1 MAEQEEHHHP
11 HRTKASANI
20 KSATDGSVSQVNVNV
35 SDLGGIFSSSGNPL
49 STTTISTIAV
59 QAGESSIILAILRSS
74 DIVRVR
80 IQQMEPD
87 LMDIGSNL
95 GDTIQYQTV
104 HEELINKLKAKQDN
118 ITELLTRADDLVI
131 QQKSYNEVYEA
142 MARSLGEAWKE
153 LNLQLEG
160 RRNLLNQAIR
170 YHTMAARF
178 NNQVRDARS
187 WFNSLEHA
195 NFDNK
200 SLNILFD
207 EHDLYR
213 KEILEASLDTIN
225 EGQLLL
231 EHIKDLG
238 ILIESINQHSTIAAG
253 YEIEHLLGIHQDER
267 RKFEDEWERNRKILH
282 EYIQMSEI
290 KYDIDQIFDWLEKQ
304 GQSYLE
310 NTDLGQTLDDIERLQ
325 NIHKEIE
332 TESQTIHD
340 RVVRCMRAVDTWVH
354 TGLTRADRLHAHA
367 HTLLVLWEKY
377 ALKLDIRRRLL
388 RLAHQFYINSTNAF
402 SILDSLDT
410 RLLTISS
417 NHLLSS
423 EDLIHEYNHIN
434 NELIQSTEIPLRQ
447 GHILLEKIQ
456 TNDYN
461 SKIFYERVCDLEKRI
476 ENIRNKLRN
485 EYDKLDQQGSSL
497 YQTFDHECTT
507 MQSWLFNVVEH
518 FLNSNRFLIDL
529 NNPVDITKQTNDFL
543 ESHQQIIE
551 RDLKR
556 REEDI
561 HRLGTLVHEL
571 QSSNDRNWQMARTRF
586 DNLFILWQNLSDKII
601 RRHTLA
607 QSYVDFQNQ
616 AEQLSN
622 GLASIDDVIGYRDN
636 IDLLPES
643 AVKHIEETWSNLRSN
658 YHEII
663 NNSKRIRHALE
674 TESEQLNLQSNDT
687 YRTIF
692 NQCEQITRRFE
703 QISLSFDS
711 WIRKLENLKDFK
723 NQWQQFIESA
733 KQTIDKV
740 HRFELNIVST
750 EILTGDNVEKYQR
763 LLSDF
768 ANRVQETTR
777 EVEDRL
783 RTAEQLGMRG
793 ETNGQKEQIVN
804 ELVKAH
810 QQYLSRINQT
820 RSFLHTMINYY
831 KNTSKIEIQFINN
844 ERIISSLPNDIRST
858 EVLVRQ
864 YEVER
869 EKIIQTYEQCRQDAQ
884 LAENKAKQ
892 CGVNSFID
900 EIYTK
905 QNEIELKYSQWQQ
918 QNEEDRSRLKQ
929 RVEWCQFVD
938 DKYKLVYEI
947 DSLQQE
953 IDKRKRNIP
962 QTYKEALNRTETIHE
977 INRLYDSFERAVRRF
992 RTTAEIMIQQKHPE
1006 YEQVEHEIKDVE
1018 NKLSTI
1024 YISIGNYRQHV
1035 DKTTTYYKLVDEI
1048 ERWHQESSQLLIQ
1061 IGTQIM
1067 HCQTEHDAKKLL
1079 DKVSIAIDQ
1088 GKEYEQEKMKYISTL
1103 AVDVFGPD
1111 DSQHRIKHVTARN
1124 VELINAFIKVH
1135 QDISIVQRNF
1145 EHRKDY
1151 IKDSTSINK
1160 QLPVFVKPM
1169 KDTTINEGTR
1179 FTFECI
1185 IDGNEPINV
1194 TWLKDQTI
1202 ISSLTHDIQ
1211 YERGL
1216 ATLTLVDVQKE
1227 DSAYYTCRAS
1237 NSAGTVE
1244 SSAYLIVKVGTPL
1257 ISVDN
1262 KYQHYHAPTFIEP
1275 LRSQDAYID
1284 STVVFECIVY
1294 GEPIPHVIWEHDGI
1308 EICKGHALSDL
1319 ISKHQLYR
1327 LILQHIELSDC
1338 GEYACKARNLSGEAT
1353 SVANLRIYSNQQQQ
1367 QQHDMMMSSQYEPRL
1382 TEPLK
1387 ASYIIREGQP
1397 VKLSCRFDANPKG
1410 DIQWLKDGMPINFAA
1425 LGISRDFKV
1434 VKEVD
1439 YTALLIKEAF
1449 PEDTGSYTVIIHN
1462 PLGEARSFAQLTVEE
1477 FFSRT
1482 PESEMSDTPCKPV
1495 FVQPLR
1501 DITINEGQKLR
1512 LHAAINAHPEPE
1524 IIWYCNNIPLKDTR
1538 DVTLTFDGQLCTL
1551 VKDQCEKE
1559 NDSGL
1564 YRIAAVNSMGQ
1575 AESICQVTVQ
1585 SKDTQL
1591 FTERVQTVR
1600 SPPIILQSLENKTV
1614 YEGERIIFQVRISG
1628 QPKPQIIWYKDNQPL
1643 RNTHD
1648 HKIRNQDDIYTL
1660 EIPELFMDDAGTY
1673 MVKAINIESEA
1684 KCECLLNILPSPTN
1698 ISMNNEQMNNEK
1710 MNIQQINEQM
1720 NIQQMNNEQ
1729 MHTQQMNIQQMN
1741 NEQMHTQ
1748 QMNNEQMHTQQMNNE
1763 QMHTQQ
1769 MNIQLMNNEQMN
1781 IQQMNIQQMNIQPSG
1796 FPPEFLQLFIDQQTL
1811 VNSIIKFE
1819 ARLIGTQ
1826 PLNVYWLFNGSPIS
1840 NIRNNQR
1847 YQLQTF
1853 NDTYSLT
1860 IFDVHYEDAGR
1871 YTLNAENAWGKATC
1885 TAELFVP
1892 PTPMSVEMS
1901 PSPPLPRKRHIE
1913 TIQQQHHQQQHHQQ
1927 QHQQQQHQQQQHQ
1940 QQQQQASST
1949 NTRSYEQ
1956 GYEHRQESSF
1966 VSSNT
1971 NKRYRPLRSS
1981 LERTHS
1987 LTRDDECRR
1996 RQYPKSIDV
2005 FIPYDVLE
2013 KERSQQGA
2021 KSSTMTRSYEYEIEE
2036 RRRSSS
2042 ASAKQQRKVD
2052 FDEER
2057 EYLRCLRDLTNEYEN
2072 SKRQRKS
2079 FDSRKKKT
2087 TVDTQEEYE
2096 CMEEVFHQRPVTTTT
2111 TSAEEVIQRST
2122 YRMPTT
2128 ATSSSMTRLNQFE
2141 KQFIDNFSVRPHQE
2155 QQSTISYSTRHD
2167 DEQRLTTAQ
2176 RSFSEELLYKR
2187 LIPTAKQ
2194 LYTTTPSATT
2204 SEAGFATS
2212 EDDLTTMEYRLRRK
2226 ERLKPIRIYSSTSSI
2241 PGETSIK
2248 YVRTERQPV
2257 ELLVPKPQILT
2268 TQGEH
2273 STTVVKDVRRTTGR
2287 ITTNI
2292 QQQHQRTTIEGEHEL
2307 RVIKE
2312 PITSGQTRA
2321 VEFTIPKPIETLPA
2335 EHSTTF
2341 VVESKKGGRYQTL
2354 DVSSALTREHTLE
2367 GEHELRVISEP
2378 ISAGLHNKAVELLFP
2393 KPPIPP
2399 PPSQHSST
2407 IVKQTRAAPSSVVFD
2422 NIHTTLKG
2430 EHELRLFDKPIQSGT
2445 LDSVELIIP
2454 KSVTETAEHTTTI
2467 VTETQPHRRVLEI
2480 TGSGKKME
2488 SEHETKFFRD
2498 AVRIEEEIEVRLPKQ
2513 QVELPEHT
2521 TTIIKHSRGKGPIIE
2536 VDTTRRTIEGEHE
2549 TKIIEESIQARSDTM
2564 QLLVAKPQVS
2574 AEHSTTVVKEQRG
2587 KPYVYSIDKTQPIPG
2602 EHQTKYY
2609 EKPVEAFGE
2618 MQVLFRKKQPVIGPL
2633 EGEHMS
2639 TLVKQVHA
2647 REVVYDDRLREIP
2660 GEHLLTVVDSTS
2672 TKVDRSAESEVEFI
2686 VPKPQIKRI
2695 QEHSTTVVKKL
2706 GRRPLSSSDY
2716 DEVFASSAAE
2726 EESVRRRRYQYD
2738 EEESGWT
2745 SAGEHT
2751 TTYVK
2756 HARAKFEPIE
2766 LVVDKPKIMPSISK
2780 LIADIQAPTQIT
2792 SIKPTTI
2799 VIPQD
2804 SSVKLDMELGSQ
2816 SLVEQYDEMEL
2827 VFEKPLVRD
2836 SSTKL
2841 IANIQPGLE
2850 IKSFR
2855 PTTDM
2860 QQQIKTTE
2868 ESSSSLTMHMQHE
2881 QEESLELRIRKPHI
2895 QDSSS
2900 VLIANIQPELGIQGQ
2915 LKASP
2920 YIPQPVEES
2929 STALTMELGAD
2940 QPTTPFELIIPRFG
2954 IESSTSTVLAQVAPA
2969 IAGIRAK
2976 IDAPKV
2982 EKSTSKFVLEQK
2994 KRLDEEVELIMPKP
3008 KRIETSTTTMIADV
3022 EAKLETKEIRA
3033 SHVQPEKSTS
3043 TFYLDDT
3050 IQDVIPQAVEI
3061 RMRQPIIGES
3071 STTLFANV
3079 RATLDTQQIKVLGNP
3094 YQAMEESSSA
3104 LILDTVSEKLQP
3116 SEVELILPRPQVQ
3129 ESTSVVLADIRPTL
3143 DTSQT
3148 HVVIPPPIQYPV
3160 KSSSQ
3165 LVLQHDDVRAAPVE
3179 LHLHRQPS
3187 SHTLVAKLDDKRTK
3201 TKDMYILKTGST
3213 QDQQYGYEI
3222 RDSSSTLYT
3231 DLNRPTEYQ
3240 YNIDSRQL
3248 STMSEQQ
3255 RKEYMSRMT
3264 AKERMTMTAG
3274 SNIGITDNSSTLIT
3288 EIEPRQ
3294 LEPVEFIVSGSLT
3307 GSKNTLEQYSTGGIS
3322 NLQTTKRTTTAAKT
3336 TSTTTTTD
3344 NVNYNERTNIGLNQ
3358 SYPPYFI
3365 VSLHDQTV
3373 REGESIVFEVAVSA
3387 LPLAEIIWDKDGEII
3402 TVDSAFR
3409 IDYYS
3414 DGRATLYIPETFIDD
3429 QGYYTC
3435 TAKNSFGTCR
3445 TTSRL
3450 IIQTTSERI
3459 SPTRRQLNGSS
3470 VSSNVQ
3476 YARQTGASKQSSASY
3491 RVYSQSEPSALSYQT
3506 SPSQVVTQ
3514 ITEQTEVIQIPP
3526 QQSQYKQQSEI
3537 SYTVQRKNSKLEPV
3551 SFLVSTVKE
3560 NIQPST
3566 TTIGNNDPNPFQIFG
3581 AKLRSRPTHGIVPSY
3596 DDQTTSH
3603 YSQQTSSSTRSQ
3615 YQQSRS

>member
-20 KSATDGSVSQVNVNV
+20 RSASDGSISQVNVNV
-35 SDLGGIFSSSGNPL
+35 SDLDGIFNSSGNPL
-49 STTTISTIAV
+49 TTTTISTIAV
-59 QAGESSIILAILRSS
+59 QAGESRIVLAILRSS

-87 LMDIGSNL
+87 LMDIGLNL
-95 GDTIQYQTV
+95 GDTIQYQTI
-104 HEELINKLKAKQDN
+104 HEELISKLKAKQDH

-170 YHTMAARF
+170 YHTTAARF
-178 NNQVRDARS
+178 NDRVQDARF

-213 KEILEASLDTIN
+213 KEILDVSLDTLN

-231 EHIKDLG
+231 EHIKNLG
-238 ILIESINQHSTIAAG
+238 ILIESINQHSTTAAC

-267 RKFEDEWERNRKILH
+267 RQFEDEWERNRKILH
-282 EYIQMSEI
+282 EYIQMSEV

-325 NIHKEIE
+325 TIHKEIE
-332 TESQTIHD
+332 TESQIIHD
-340 RVVRCMRAVDTWVH
+340 RVLRCMRAVDTWVH

-377 ALKLDIRRRLL
+377 ELKLDIRRRLL
-388 RLAHQFYINSTNAF
+388 RLAHQFYSDSINTF
-402 SILDSLDT
+402 SILDSLDKH
-410 RLLTISS
+410 LLTISS
-417 NHLLSS
+417 NNLLSS
-423 EDLIHEYNHIN
+423 EDLLREYNHIN

-456 TNDYN
+456 TNNYN
-461 SKIFYERVCDLEKRI
+461 SKIFYERICDLEKRI

-497 YQTFDHECTT
+497 YQTFDNECTI

-518 FLNSNRFLIDL
+518 FLNSNRYLIDL
-529 NNPVDITKQTNDFL
+529 NNSIDVTKQTNAFL
-543 ESHQQIIE
+543 ESHQQIID

-571 QSSNDRNWQMARTRF
+571 QLNNDRNWQIARTRF

-607 QSYVDFQNQ
+607 QSYVVFQNQ
-616 AEQLSN
+616 VEQLSN
-622 GLASIDDVIGYRDN
+622 GLASIDDVIRYRDN

-643 AVKHIEETWSNLRSN
+643 AVKHIEETWSNLRIN

-663 NNSKRIRHALE
+663 DNSKHIRHALE
-674 TESEQLNLQSNDT
+674 TESDELSLQSNDT

-692 NQCEQITRRFE
+692 NQCEQITRRYE

-711 WIRKLENLKDFK
+711 WIRKLANLKDFK
-723 NQWQQFIESA
+723 NQWQQFIENA
-733 KQTIDKV
+733 RQTIDKV
-740 HRFELNIVST
+740 HRFELNIVPTQIST
-750 EILTGDNVEKYQR
+750 NDNVEKYQR

-804 ELVKAH
+804 ELVKVH
-810 QQYLSRINQT
+810 QQFLSHISQT
-820 RSFLHTMINYY
+820 RSFLHIMINYY
-831 KNTSKIEIQFINN
+831 KNTSKIETQFINN

-858 EVLVRQ
+858 EVLVTQ
-864 YEVER
+864 YEAER

-884 LAENKAKQ
+884 LAENKATQ
-892 CGVNSFID
+892 CGVTIFID

-905 QNEIELKYSQWQQ
+905 QNEIESKYSQWQQ
-918 QNEEDRSRLKQ
+918 LNEENRSKLKQ
-929 RVEWCQFVD
+929 RVEWCQFID
-938 DKYKLVYEI
+938 DKYKIVYEI

-977 INRLYDSFERAVRRF
+977 INRLYDSCERAVRRF
-992 RTTAEIMIQQKHPE
+992 RTTADIMIQQKHPE

-1024 YISIGNYRQHV
+1024 YISIGNYRQDV
-1035 DKTTTYYKLVDEI
+1035 DKITTYYKLVDEI
-1048 ERWHQESSQLLIQ
+1048 ENWHQESSQLLIQ
-1061 IGTQIM
+1061 IGTEIM
-1067 HCQTEHDAKKLL
+1067 HCQTENDAKILL

-1088 GKEYEQEKMKYISTL
+1088 GKEYEREKMKYISTL

-1111 DSQHRIKHVTARN
+1111 DGQHRIKHVTARN
-1124 VELINAFIKVH
+1124 IELINAFIKVH

-1151 IKDSTSINK
+1151 IKESISINQ

-1194 TWLKDQTI
+1194 IWLKDQTV

-1211 YERGL
+1211 YDRGL
-1216 ATLTLVDVQKE
+1216 ATLTLVDIQKE

-1237 NSAGTVE
+1237 NSVGTVE
-1244 SSAYLIVKVGTPL
+1244 SSAYLIVKVATSL
-1257 ISVDN
+1257 INVDN

-1275 LRSQDAYID
+1275 LRSQDTFID
-1284 STVVFECIVY
+1284 STIVFECIVY
-1294 GEPIPHVIWEHDGI
+1294 GEPTPNVTWEHDGV
-1308 EICKGHALSDL
+1308 EICKGHSLSDL
-1319 ISKHQLYR
+1319 TSKHQLYR
-1327 LILQHIELSDC
+1327 LILQHVKLSDC
-1338 GEYACKARNLSGEAT
+1338 GEYACKAKNLSGEAT
-1353 SVANLRIYSNQQQQ
+1353 SVADLRIYSHQQQ
-1367 QQHDMMMSSQYEPRL
+1367 QQHDIMMSSQYEPRF

-1397 VKLSCRFDANPKG
+1397 VKLSCRFDANPQG
-1410 DIQWLKDGMPINFAA
+1410 DVEWLKDGKPIDFAA

-1449 PEDTGSYTVIIHN
+1449 PEDIGSYTVIIRN
-1462 PLGEARSFAQLTVEE
+1462 PLGEARSFAQLTVEGY
-1477 FFSRT
+1477 FCRT
-1482 PESEMSDTPCKPV
+1482 PESEMSDTPCKPI

-1501 DITINEGQKLR
+1501 DITIHEGQKLK

-1524 IIWYCNNIPLKDTR
+1524 IFWFCNNIPLKTTR

-1564 YRIAAVNSMGQ
+1564 YRITAVNSMGQ
-1575 AESICQVTVQ
+1575 AESICQVTIL

-1591 FTERVQTVR
+1591 FTERVHSMR
-1600 SPPIILQSLENKTV
+1600 SPPVIFQSLENKTV
-1614 YEGERIIFQVRISG
+1614 HEGERIIFQVRISG

-1660 EIPELFMDDAGTY
+1660 EIPELFMDDAGSY
-1673 MVKAINIESEA
+1673 MVKAINIEGEA
-1684 KCECLLNILPSPTN
+1684 KCECLLNILPPIN
-1698 ISMNNEQMNNEK
+1698 HISMNTEQ
-1710 MNIQQINEQM
+1710 
-1720 NIQQMNNEQ
+1720 
-1729 MHTQQMNIQQMN
+1729 T
-1741 NEQMHTQ
+1741 
-1748 QMNNEQMHTQQMNNE
+1748 
-1763 QMHTQQ
+1763 
-1769 MNIQLMNNEQMN
+1769 
-1781 IQQMNIQQMNIQPSG
+1781 NIQPNG
-1796 FPPEFLQLFIDQQTL
+1796 FPPEFLQLFIDRQTI
-1811 VNSIIKFE
+1811 VNSTIKFE

-1840 NIRNNQR
+1840 NIQNNQR
-1847 YQLQTF
+1847 YQQQNF

-1860 IFDVHYEDAGR
+1860 IYDVHYEDAGR

-1892 PTPMSVEMS
+1892 PSATSVEMS

-1913 TIQQQHHQQQHHQQ
+1913 TTQQVHQ
-1927 QHQQQQHQQQQHQ
+1927 Q

-1956 GYEHRQESSF
+1956 EYETRQQSSF
-1966 VSSNT
+1966 ISSNT
-1971 NKRYRPLRSS
+1971 NKRYRPLQSS

-1987 LTRDDECRR
+1987 LTREDECRR

-2042 ASAKQQRKVD
+2042 ASAKQQRKID

-2057 EYLRCLRDLTNEYEN
+2057 EYLRCLRDLTNEYDKT
-2072 SKRQRKS
+2072 KRQRKS
-2079 FDSRKKKT
+2079 FDNRKKKT

-2096 CMEEVFHQRPVTTTT
+2096 SIEEVYHQRPITSTTTT
-2111 TSAEEVIQRST
+2111 AEEVIQRST

-2128 ATSSSMTRLNQFE
+2128 TATTTSSSMNRLNQFE
-2141 KQFIDNFSVRPHQE
+2141 KQFIDNFAVRPHQE
-2155 QQSTISYSTRHD
+2155 HQSTISYSTRHD
-2167 DEQRLTTAQ
+2167 GEQRLTTAQ

-2212 EDDLTTMEYRLRRK
+2212 EDDLTTMEYRLKRK

-2273 STTVVKDVRRTTGR
+2273 STTVVKDVRRSTGK

-2307 RVIKE
+2307 RIIKE
-2312 PITSGQTRA
+2312 PITSGETRA
-2321 VEFTIPKPIETLPA
+2321 VEFTIPKPVETLPA

-2354 DVSSALTREHTLE
+2354 DISSALTHEHTLE
-2367 GEHELRVISEP
+2367 GEHELRIISEP
-2378 ISAGLHNKAVELLFP
+2378 ISSGLHNRAVELLFP

-2399 PPSQHSST
+2399 PPGHHSST
-2407 IVKQTRAAPSSVVFD
+2407 IVKQTRAPPSSVVID
-2422 NIHTTLKG
+2422 NIQTTLKG
-2430 EHELRLFDKPIQSGT
+2430 EHELRLFDKPIQSGAI
-2445 LDSVELIIP
+2445 DSVELIIP
-2454 KSVTETAEHTTTI
+2454 KSVTETAEHTTTL

-2498 AVRIEEEIEVRLPKQ
+2498 SVRVEEELEVRLPKQ
-2513 QVELPEHT
+2513 QVERPEHT

-2536 VDTTRRTIEGEHE
+2536 VDTTQRTIEGEHE
-2549 TKIIEESIQARSDTM
+2549 TKIIEESIEAKANTM

-2587 KPYVYSIDKTQPIPG
+2587 KPYVYSIDKTKPIPG

-2618 MQVLFRKKQPVIGPL
+2618 MQVLFPKKQPVIGPL

-2660 GEHLLTVVDSTS
+2660 GEHLLTVVESSS
-2672 TKVDRSAESEVEFI
+2672 TKMERGTESEVEFI
-2686 VPKPQIKRI
+2686 VRKPQVKRTE
-2695 QEHSTTVVKKL
+2695 EHSTTVLKKL
-2706 GRRPLSSSDY
+2706 SRRPLSSSDY
-2716 DEVFASSAAE
+2716 DEVFASSAGE
-2726 EESVRRRRYQYD
+2726 EENLRRRRYQYQE

-2756 HARAKFEPIE
+2756 QARAKFEPIE
-2766 LVVDKPKIMPSISK
+2766 LVVDKPKVMPSVSK

-2799 VIPQD
+2799 LIPQD
-2804 SSVKLDMELGSQ
+2804 SSVKLDMELNSQ
-2816 SLVEQYDEMEL
+2816 SLQEQYDEMEL
-2827 VFEKPLVRD
+2827 VFEKPLIRD

-2841 IANIQPGLE
+2841 IASIQPGLE

-2860 QQQIKTTE
+2860 QQQIQTAE

-2881 QEESLELRIRKPHI
+2881 QEEALELRIRKPHI

-2900 VLIANIQPELGIQGQ
+2900 VLIANIRPELGIQGQ

-2920 YIPQPVEES
+2920 YIPPPIQES
-2929 STALTMELGAD
+2929 STALTMELNAE
-2940 QPTTPFELIIPRFG
+2940 QQTTPFELIIPRFG

-2969 IAGIRAK
+2969 MAGIRAK
-2976 IDAPKV
+2976 IDAPPT

-2994 KRLDEEVELIMPKP
+2994 KRLDEEVELVMPKP

-3022 EAKLETKEIRA
+3022 AAKLETKNIRA
-3033 SHVQPEKSTS
+3033 SEVKPERSTS

-3050 IQDVIPQAVEI
+3050 VQNVIPQPVEL
-3061 RMRQPIIGES
+3061 RMKQPIIGES
-3071 STTLFANV
+3071 STTVFAHV
-3079 RATLDTQQIKVLGNP
+3079 KATLDTQQIKVLGNP

-3104 LILDTVSEKLQP
+3104 LILDNVSKQLQP
-3116 SEVELILPRPQVQ
+3116 SEVELILPRPQIQ
-3129 ESTSVVLADIRPTL
+3129 ESTSVVFADVRPTI

-3160 KSSSQ
+3160 KSSSE
-3165 LVLQHDDVRAAPVE
+3165 LILQHDDIQAAPVE

-3187 SHTLVAKLDDKRTK
+3187 SHTIVAKLDDKRTK
-3201 TKDMYILKTGST
+3201 TKDMYILGTGSG
-3213 QDQQYGYEI
+3213 QEQQYGYEI

-3231 DLNRPTEYQ
+3231 DLNRPTEYT
-3240 YNIDSRQL
+3240 YDIDNRRKS
-3248 STMSEQQ
+3248 SMSEQQ
-3255 RKEYMSRMT
+3255 RKEFSSQMT
-3264 AKERMTMTAG
+3264 ARERTTMTTG
-3274 SNIGITDNSSTLIT
+3274 SNVGVSENSSTLIT

-3294 LEPVEFIVSGSLT
+3294 LAPVEFIVSGSLT
-3307 GSKNTLEQYSTGGIS
+3307 GTNNTLEQYSASGTS
-3322 NLQTTKRTTTAAKT
+3322 NLRTTTKQT
-3336 TSTTTTTD
+3336 IQTTD
-3344 NVNYNERTNIGLNQ
+3344 NVNYNERTNINSNQ
-3358 SYPPYFI
+3358 SYRPYFI

-3373 REGESIVFEVAVSA
+3373 REGESVLFEIVVSA
-3387 LPLAEIIWDKDGEII
+3387 LPLAEITWDKDGDII
-3402 TVDSAFR
+3402 SVDSAFR

-3414 DGRATLYIPETFIDD
+3414 DGRATLYIPETFLDD

-3445 TTSRL
+3445 STARL
-3450 IIQTTSERI
+3450 IIKATSERI
-3459 SPTRRQLNGSS
+3459 SPTRRQLNSSS
-3470 VSSNVQ
+3470 VSSTAQ
-3476 YARQTGASKQSSASY
+3476 YERQMGTAKQSSASY
-3491 RVYSQSEPSALSYQT
+3491 RVYSQSNPSTLTYQG

-3514 ITEQTEVIQIPP
+3514 ITEETEVIQIPP
-3526 QQSQYKQQSEI
+3526 QQSQHEQHSEI
-3537 SYTVQRKNSKLEPV
+3537 TYAVQGKKTKFEPV

-3566 TTIGNNDPNPFQIFG
+3566 TTYDGNDSNPFKIFG

-3596 DDQTTSH
+3596 DDQTMTN

-3615 YQQSRS
+3615 YRQSTS